1 VLAALASEDCGV
13 SGPSADADG
22 RSGTIARHGEASDV
36 SIEPFPVD
44 PDIRRARTIDPRVF
58 GDPAVHRALLQG
70 PFARS
75 WQLVRLGDPASD
87 PATTA
92 AGFTLLP
99 GALDEPLVW
108 TRERPA
114 GDAAAAPERI
124 LSNVCTHRANL
135 VVDEPRAGARAHRG
149 RELVCGYHG
158 RRFGLDGRFRSMP
171 AFEETLDFPCE
182 RDDLPE
188 LELARLGP
196 LRFTRL
202 ARGISFDVWSAPLAA
217 LLREFDGEA
226 LVFAPERTRDYDV
239 DASWALYVENYLEGF
254 HVPFVHKGLDTVLD
268 PGTYRTELFAH
279 AVRQVGVA
287 RPGSSEPTMR
297 RANEPNV
304 AGDYLWL
311 WPNLMV
317 NAYPWGISANL
328 VEPTSPATCR
338 VRYLSWV
345 ARPEL
350 LDRGAGAGLDTVE
363 HEDEG
368 VVERVQ
374 RGVRARLYRRGRFSP
389 TREQGPHWFERLL
402 ARELEALASGD
413 GSVC

>member
-1 VLAALASEDCGV
+1 M
-13 SGPSADADG
+13 
-22 RSGTIARHGEASDV
+22 
-36 SIEPFPVD
+36 SIEPFPVE

-58 GDPAVHRALLQG
+58 GDAMVHRALMQG
-70 PFARS
+70 AFARS
-75 WQLVRLGDPASD
+75 WQLVRLGELGSD
-87 PATTA
+87 PAATA

-108 TRERPA
+108 TRERGPSESLA
-114 GDAAAAPERI
+114 SEAEVPRERV

-135 VVDEPRAGARAHRG
+135 VVDEPCPGARAHRG

-171 AFEETLDFPCE
+171 DFEETLDFPCE
-182 RDDLPE
+182 RDDLAE

-196 LRFTRL
+196 LCFTRL
-202 ARGISFDVWSAPLAA
+202 ARGLSFDVWSAPLAA
-217 LLREFDGEA
+217 LLREYDGEA

-239 DASWALYVENYLEGF
+239 AASWALYVENYLEGF
-254 HVPFVHKGLDTVLD
+254 HVPFVHKGLDSVLD
-268 PGTYRTELFAH
+268 PGHYRTELFAH
-279 AVRQVGVA
+279 AVRQVGIA
-287 RPGSSEPTMR
+287 RAGSNEPTMR

-317 NAYPWGISANL
+317 NAYPWGISTNL
-328 VEPTSPATCR
+328 VEPTSPTTCR
-338 VRYLSWV
+338 VRYLTWV

-350 LDRGAGAGLDTVE
+350 MDRGAGAGLDTVE

-374 RGVRARLYRRGRFSP
+374 RGVRARLYPRGRFSP

-413 GSVC
+413 GSAR